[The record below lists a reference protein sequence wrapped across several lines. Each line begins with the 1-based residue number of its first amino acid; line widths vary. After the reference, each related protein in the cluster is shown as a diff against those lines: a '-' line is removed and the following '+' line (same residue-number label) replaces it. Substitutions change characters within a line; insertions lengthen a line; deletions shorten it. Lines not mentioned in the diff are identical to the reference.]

1 LARSASCLLRIHL
14 AFSLQPMCARASH
27 AMSIRELTSA

>member
-1 LARSASCLLRIHL
+1 LARSASCLPRIHL
-14 AFSLQPMCARASH
+14 AFSRQPMYARASH